1 MIIIINNNDPNK
13 QLQHLLYAG
22 TAVPKPYITD
32 GQQIKYAKKVFSNP
46 PSFIALFK
54 KDTTWPKGL

>member
-54 KDTTWPKGL
+54 KDTT